1 MNLSVRKWGT
11 LVILSLIWGS
21 SYILI
26 KKGLTGLT
34 PVQLGS
40 LRVIITTLLIAPIGY
55 QKIKHIPREKMKWVA
70 LSAFVGSFL
79 PAYLFAFAE
88 TEIDSSIASVLNSL
102 VPLNTVIIGAIVFK
116 IASSKKQ
123 IIGVFVGFIGTYLLI
138 DRGMHLN
145 PDQNYFYAG
154 LVILCSFL
162 YGFNVNII
170 KKYLNDVPAVT
181 IAAGHFSVIFIP
193 AIIIFSLSDFKSD
206 QIYDNPLKEQEYSL
220 IQTRQAIE
228 TKGLA
233 AVNDLIVPKSQL
245 EAVVKEFKQT
255 GSFKIPV
262 SVAYISEKTQDRVD
276 RALNMIEGYEN
287 FDKRA
292 AIKRLDDLG
301 VN

>member
-1 MNLSVRKWGT
+1 MKKWIY
-11 LVILSLIWGS
+11 LVSLSLIWGS
-21 SYILI
+21 SFILI
-26 KKGLTGLT
+26 KKALIGLT

-40 LRVIITTLLIAPIGY
+40 LRIIFSSIIIFAFAWNTLTIIS
-55 QKIKHIPREKMKWVA
+55 KKEWKWIII
-70 LSAFVGSFL
+70 SAFLGSFF
-79 PAYLFAFAE
+79 PAFLFAFAE

-145 PDQNYFYAG
+145 PDQNYLYAG

-206 QIYDNPLKEQEYSL
+206 QIYDPDTIKSIGYVLILSTFGTALAKVLFNKLVQMSTAVFASSVTYSL
-220 IQTRQAIE
+220 
-228 TKGLA
+228 
-233 AVNDLIVPKSQL
+233 LIVSLFWGILDGELFSFNQL
-245 EAVVKEFKQT
+245 MATILIV
-255 GSFKIPV
+255 
-262 SVAYISEKTQDRVD
+262 
-276 RALNMIEGYEN
+276 
-287 FDKRA
+287 
-292 AIKRLDDLG
+292 LG
-301 VN
+301 VLLSSRKPRQSLD

>member
-1 MNLSVRKWGT
+1 MKKWIY
-11 LVILSLIWGS
+11 LVSLSLIWGTS
-21 SYILI
+21 FILI
-26 KKGLTGLT
+26 KKALIGLT

-40 LRVIITTLLIAPIGY
+40 LRIIFSSIIIFAFAWNTL
-55 QKIKHIPREKMKWVA
+55 KIISKKEWKWIII
-70 LSAFVGSFL
+70 SAFLGSFF
-79 PAYLFAFAE
+79 PAFLFAFAE

-145 PDQNYFYAG
+145 PDQNYLYAG

-206 QIYDNPLKEQEYSL
+206 QIYDPDTIKSIGYVLILSTFGTALAKVLFNKLVQMSTAVFASSVTYSL
-220 IQTRQAIE
+220 
-228 TKGLA
+228 
-233 AVNDLIVPKSQL
+233 LIVSLFWGILDGELFSFNQL
-245 EAVVKEFKQT
+245 MATILIV
-255 GSFKIPV
+255 
-262 SVAYISEKTQDRVD
+262 
-276 RALNMIEGYEN
+276 
-287 FDKRA
+287 
-292 AIKRLDDLG
+292 LG
-301 VN
+301 VLLSSRKPRQSLD